1 MRKFMAHIL
10 AVLCFAAFLTGCTD
24 SQDTADRTLIELKK
38 NGSVVHTIVEDFAE
52 SYYEKCHRAGVRYL

>member
-38 NGSVVHTIVEDFAE
+38 NGSG
-52 SYYEKCHRAGVRYL
+52 KLL